1 MQVFGGNH
9 GYAHIL
15 QIDQS
20 SESLSLSETIIFHND
35 LNYFVKLCWLLYLV
49 KDLDQL
55 KHVAHNKTDL
65 IVLILHII
73 RSNYIHH
80 HSLCNW

>member
-35 LNYFVKLCWLLYLV
+35 LNYFVKLC
-49 KDLDQL
+49 
-55 KHVAHNKTDL
+55 
-65 IVLILHII
+65 
-73 RSNYIHH
+73 
-80 HSLCNW
+80 